1 MTTPDPSFLTSS
13 STSFFTAPDG
23 QRLAYR
29 EVGAGRPVVLLHGMS
44 ADAGMWSRTGIV
56 GALVERGRRVIM
68 PDFRGHGDSAK
79 PQDAA
84 GYPSDVLTSDALA
97 LVEHLKLDAN
107 DADGA
112 DGGAGGYD
120 LGGYSL
126 GARIAVRMLV
136 RGATPG
142 RVVIGGQGMREV
154 NGTGGGAGAWLK
166 RLFAGAAAGTWEPGS
181 KEAQAVA
188 AMRER
193 GVDPVATLHVLDSIA
208 TSTEEQ
214 VAAIRVPALVVVG
227 SEDERVVSARELV
240 AVLPGSRL
248 VEVPGDHGSAAV
260 APELTDAFVE
270 FLSE

>member
-1 MTTPDPSFLTSS
+1 MTMPQPSF
-13 STSFFTAPDG
+13 FAAPDG
-23 QRLAYR
+23 QQLAYR
-29 EVGAGRPVVLLHGMS
+29 EVGEGRPVVLLHGMS
-44 ADAGMWSRTGIV
+44 ADAGMWFRTGIV
-56 GALVERGRRVIM
+56 DGLAARGHRVVM

-84 GYPSDVLTSDALA
+84 AYPSDVLTTDALA
-97 LVEHLKLDAN
+97 LVEHLKLDAY
-107 DADGA
+107 D
-112 DGGAGGYD
+112 AGGYD

-136 RGATPG
+136 RGATP
-142 RVVIGGQGMREV
+142 RRAVIGGQGMREV

-181 KEAQAVA
+181 REAQAVA

-208 TSTEEQ
+208 HSTEEQ
-214 VAAIRVPALVVVG
+214 VAAIRVPSLVVVG
-227 SEDERVVSARELV
+227 SEDERAVSARELV
-240 AVLPGSRL
+240 AVLPGARL
-248 VEVPGDHGSAAV
+248 VEVPGDHGDAAV

-270 FLSE
+270 FLAD